1 MVICQHLSKTRQ
13 QLSTLDV
20 YRWFERWYELHTPK
34 SFGREGSKAWA
45 LSLVPHFSLSSP
57 RLAFLMWG
65 DFHAH
70 SRFARST
77 IPEGKRGTTRSPSK
91 CHVSYLIRVAVS
103 IFPLCWGASRWTGP
117 VPGYL
122 PFIPLFPVWAIQ
134 VSCQLQTIT
143 FTHLSYTQLALV
155 QCAKKVMSDSPGLVD
170 FPIWLAI
177 FVLNLPDGQV
187 LFWGEIQIT
196 EGLINPGNQKGF
208 GG

>member
-34 SFGREGSKAWA
+34 SFGREGSKSWA

-57 RLAFLMWG
+57 RFAFT
-65 DFHAH
+65 
-70 SRFARST
+70 RST
-77 IPEGKRGTTRSPSK
+77 IHEGKRGTTRNLSK

-122 PFIPLFPVWAIQ
+122 PFIPLLPVWAIQ

-155 QCAKKVMSDSPGLVD
+155 QRAKKVVSDSPGLVD
-170 FPIWLAI
+170 FAIWLAI
-177 FVLNLPDGQV
+177 FCS
-187 LFWGEIQIT
+187 
-196 EGLINPGNQKGF
+196 
-208 GG
+208 